1 MDQNGDDQFWA
12 AAAAAAAGGGGAL
25 RPRADMSHP
34 EESAD
39 PNGRLAPHSSERLAA
54 NLDQRLAAD
63 CDKRLSADCDKRL
76 SAAVAAMADGFGV
89 ADRAESGDFVWTHV
103 NPALRRLVGDDLS
116 PGRRVGGE
124 GCEAAL
130 AGLVWA
136 AAERPA
142 LQERV
147 IALAGGPRRVCAQGF
162 DFPPDAGRA
171 RGVAVTVTD
180 VAAVKAQEE
189 RLRASE
195 AAALAAKQEA
205 EKASRAKSEFLTHMS
220 HELRTPLNAIIG
232 FAELLELQA
241 LGPLGNAHYIDYA
254 RDILDSGKRLLELVD
269 DALNLSRIDAGRV
282 RLVEEMI
289 GVAGEVAAVADRA
302 AADARKRGVAL
313 TTDVPND
320 LPPLVA
326 DRRAVHQMLEHL
338 LSNALKFTPQGGAVM
353 ITASLT
359 PDGGMGVMVADTG
372 CGISPED
379 LERVTR
385 PFGRT
390 EMTNQ
395 HAQDGTGLGLPVV
408 KRLIELHGG
417 RLEIDSALDAGV
429 TVILMFPAARVLRPQ
444 QLPGAT
450 RVIGG

>member
-1 MDQNGDDQFWA
+1 MDQNGDDHFWA
-12 AAAAAAAGGGGAL
+12 AAAAAATGGDGISRA
-25 RPRADMSHP
+25 RADMSHP
-34 EESAD
+34 EEPAEA
-39 PNGRLAPHSSERLAA
+39 NGRLAANLSERLAA
-54 NLDQRLAAD
+54 NLNERLA
-63 CDKRLSADCDKRL
+63 
-76 SAAVAAMADGFGV
+76 AAVAAMADGFGV
-89 ADRAESGDFVWTHV
+89 ANREENGDFVWTHV

-116 PGRRVGGE
+116 LGRRVGDDNCG
-124 GCEAAL
+124 GIL
-130 AGLVWA
+130 AGLIEA
-136 AAERPA
+136 AAGHPA
-142 LQERV
+142 PQERMV
-147 IALAGGPRRVCAQGF
+147 ALTGGPRRVCAQGF
-162 DFPPDAGRA
+162 DFPQSGGKAG
-171 RGVAVTVTD
+171 GVAVTVTD
-180 VAAVKAQEE
+180 VAELKAQEE

-195 AAALAAKQEA
+195 AAALAAKREA

-232 FAELLELQA
+232 FAELLALQA
-241 LGPLGNAHYIDYA
+241 LGPLGNAHYVNYA
-254 RDILDSGKRLLELVD
+254 NDILDSGKRLLELVD

-282 RLVEEMI
+282 QLVEEMI
-289 GVAGEVAAVADRA
+289 NVGGEIAAVTDRA
-302 AADARKRGVAL
+302 AVDAKKRGVAL
-313 TTDVPND
+313 TTDVADD

-353 ITASLT
+353 LSASLT

-395 HAQDGTGLGLPVV
+395 HALDGTGLGLPVV

-417 RLEIDSALDAGV
+417 RLEIDSALEAGV

-450 RVIGG
+450 RVLGG